1 LSGILGLLEDLK
13 DSRTALHF
21 LRTAL
26 RYLSSGSR
34 HVSKE
39 ELIDALKE
47 LRMDEGGDLMAT
59 LAQQWI
65 KEGIEKGMLEDAREM
80 LQEAISS
87 KFGFV
92 PEDIVSQI
100 HGFKDR
106 ALLRKLLREAV
117 VFSDLNGFK
126 KALQE
131 ARA

>member
-1 LSGILGLLEDLK
+1 LGLLEDLN

-21 LRTAL
+21 LHTAL

-39 ELIDALKE
+39 ELIDVLKE

-65 KEGIEKGMLEDAREM
+65 EEGIEKGMLEDAREM
-80 LQEAISS
+80 LQEAVSS

-100 HGFKDR
+100 HGVKNR
-106 ALLRKLLREAV
+106 ELLRKLLREAV
-117 VFSDLNGFK
+117 VCSDLNGFK

>member
-1 LSGILGLLEDLK
+1 
-13 DSRTALHF
+13 
-21 LRTAL
+21 
-26 RYLSSGSR
+26 
-34 HVSKE
+34 
-39 ELIDALKE
+39 
-47 LRMDEGGDLMAT
+47 MAT

-65 KEGIEKGMLEDAREM
+65 KEGIEKGIEKGMLEDAREM

-106 ALLRKLLREAV
+106 ELLRKLLREAV
-117 VFSDLNGFK
+117 VCSDLNGFK